1 MKLVIDIDEKIY
13 RDLQNRGLTG
23 MLTAKECECMNEA
36 IYNGTPLPKGHG
48 DLIDRDELLNTLEKL
63 EWIRTN
69 CSVDEDNTNILENII
84 CEVPTVIEAD
94 DEYDDVYGHWLIPE
108 KLLPTQKQKDF
119 ADKISKRLHKDISK
133 LTTKHQY
140 WEFINNNK
148 DDYFAA
154 WKEFRDAEYGY
165 DGDLYDFNPEY
176 DMDWF

>member
-1 MKLVIDIDEKIY
+1 MKCPNCNKTMKKTYDFKQRTETEDGWFTRIFYMKVFEYTCDDCNIKYEK
-13 RDLQNRGLTG
+13 
-23 MLTAKECECMNEA
+23 
-36 IYNGTPLPKGHG
+36 
-48 DLIDRDELLNTLEKL
+48 
-63 EWIRTN
+63 
-69 CSVDEDNTNILENII
+69 
-84 CEVPTVIEAD
+84 
-94 DEYDDVYGHWLIPE
+94 DEYDDVYGHWHIPE

-133 LTTKHQY
+133 LITKHQY